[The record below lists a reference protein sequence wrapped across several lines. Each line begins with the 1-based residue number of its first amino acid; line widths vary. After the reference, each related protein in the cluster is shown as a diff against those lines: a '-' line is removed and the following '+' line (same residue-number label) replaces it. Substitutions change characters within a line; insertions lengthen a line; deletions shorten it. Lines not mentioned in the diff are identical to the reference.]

1 MQNSTFEVN
10 NLILANQMMQIFLI
24 PSFSLF
30 PITINLYNAYSVSK
44 IELKIKKF
52 QYFKM
57 NAIVDSILLLT
68 ILFQPLS
75 ECQELCSRWWNK
87 NYWFLVYKIFISSFL
102 IHVLNTISA
111 SYSVK
116 NAWNRFKIMNDIEIS
131 NKILY
136 LILMLN
142 FIFSCILNLPNVLLM
157 NIESNL
163 NNNSWRAAYQTF
175 KLVTQVN
182 FAKKI
187 SLAHLIISILV
198 LLVSLMLVVKL
209 GLLIKAQLN
218 TNKIKK
224 HYKDHHKRK
233 ESIVIYQRCSSISSH
248 NLETILKRFSNKKL
262 VSDTGFFLFWI
273 IFVFIIEQFL
283 KTGFVIVFL
292 LFTEPLELFFIGTI
306 YIFLSLITLFFHF
319 YIFYKFNK
327 HFSQRLRYLCSLIF
341 ASNNLQ

>member
-116 NAWNRFKIMNDIEIS
+116 NAWNRFKIMNDI
-131 NKILY
+131 Y
-136 LILMLN
+136 YFFM
-142 FIFSCILNLPNVLLM
+142 
-157 NIESNL
+157 
-163 NNNSWRAAYQTF
+163 
-175 KLVTQVN
+175 
-182 FAKKI
+182 
-187 SLAHLIISILV
+187 
-198 LLVSLMLVVKL
+198 
-209 GLLIKAQLN
+209 IK
-218 TNKIKK
+218 
-224 HYKDHHKRK
+224 
-233 ESIVIYQRCSSISSH
+233 
-248 NLETILKRFSNKKL
+248 
-262 VSDTGFFLFWI
+262 
-273 IFVFIIEQFL
+273 
-283 KTGFVIVFL
+283 
-292 LFTEPLELFFIGTI
+292 
-306 YIFLSLITLFFHF
+306 
-319 YIFYKFNK
+319 
-327 HFSQRLRYLCSLIF
+327 
-341 ASNNLQ
+341 